1 MKVVLGA
8 DPLGFELKEKVKE
21 HLLKEGHEL
30 TDLGTQKADAP
41 VKYIEVS
48 DRVAKAVQN
57 KEAEF
62 GIVFCGT
69 GMGVSIVANKH
80 KGIYCALVESQW
92 AARECRI
99 VNNANMLAMGG
110 RILGEDMA
118 NDIADT
124 FLNTKFC
131 ENSSKER
138 FEKLSGFLKQV
149 YELEEKQFKEE
160 AYA

>member
-1 MKVVLGA
+1 MKVAIGA
-8 DPLGFELKEKVKE
+8 DPLGFELKEKVKA
-21 HLLKEGHEL
+21 HLLAEGYEML
-30 TDLGTQKADAP
+30 DLGTLAADEP

-48 DRVAKAVQN
+48 DRVAVSVQT
-57 KEAEF
+57 KESEF

-80 KGIYCALVESQW
+80 KGVYCALVESQW

-124 FLNTKFC
+124 FLYTKFC
-131 ENSSKER
+131 ENSPQER
-138 FEKLSGFLKQV
+138 FDKLSGFLKQV
-149 YELEEKQFKEE
+149 YELEETQFK
-160 AYA
+160 